1 MCVSLLQ
8 TDDCQEQYLCYVPN
22 VLHNHTNSQR
32 SSSCDPTAFQVLLNA
47 GHSKT
52 EDCYEVGELR
62 NCNPAGKTELIGKS
76 EHRRRLGITSQTET
90 SVDIDTKET
99 TATPARI
106 SSRKGGLS
114 WQ

>member
-8 TDDCQEQYLCYVPN
+8 IDECQKQYLCYVPN

-52 EDCYEVGELR
+52 DGYEVRELR
-62 NCNPAGKTELIGKS
+62 NCNPGGKTELIGKS

-90 SVDIDTKET
+90 SVDTDTKET